1 MKPLKIILSILLMLP
16 FMASAQFD
24 DLAVKVTSGI
34 DNETTK
40 ANIEN
45 NTAALLSAFNKA
57 VVTGAKTPTIL
68 KGSCTKSAEKT
79 IKEMW
84 TTSAIS
90 CPMSKLTRAC
100 LTMPGGGYQLR
111 DIAVTMMDA
120 PIDQQEQELV
130 ITYTTEGLIDNITV
144 AIESQRYADII
155 DEHRTVDDLIRR
167 EMVIDFVENFR
178 TAYNRKD
185 LPFLQT
191 VFSDNAVII
200 TGKLVKVKPQKGKT
214 DLNKQ
219 FNNEKISYTVQDKQT
234 YMTNLAKVFKNNK
247 YIDVQFD
254 EIEVINH
261 PVYEDIYGV
270 TLRQV
275 WGSSSYND
283 TGWVFLLIDF
293 TDQYQPCINV
303 RTWQPEKYSD
313 GRLIDRSEIFSLN
326 DINL

>member
-1 MKPLKIILSILLMLP
+1 MLNKKIILFFLLLLP
-16 FMASAQFD
+16 FFAVAQLD
-24 DLAVKVTSGI
+24 NLTIDITGGI
-34 DNETTK
+34 DNAAVK
-40 ANIEN
+40 AKIEN
-45 NTAALLSAFNKA
+45 NTASLLSSLNKA
-57 VVTGAKTPTIL
+57 VITGAKNPTIE
-68 KGSCTKSAEKT
+68 KGICTKSAEKA

-84 TTSAIS
+84 STSDIS
-90 CPMSKLTRAC
+90 CPMSKISRAC
-100 LTMPGGGYQLR
+100 LTMPNGQFQLR

-130 ITYTTEGLIDNITV
+130 ITYTADGTIDNVTV
-144 AIESQRYADII
+144 AMDSQRYADII
-155 DEHRTVDDLIRR
+155 DEHRTVDDLVRR

-185 LPFLQT
+185 LAFLQT

-200 TGKLVKVKPQKGKT
+200 TGKLVKVKPQKGKA

-219 FNNEKISYTVQDKQT
+219 FNNEKLTYTVQNKQT
-234 YMTNLAKVFKNNK
+234 YLNNLSKVFKNNK

-254 EIEVINH
+254 EIEVMNH
-261 PVYEDIYGV
+261 PVHQDIYGV

-293 TDQYQPCINV
+293 TDEYEPCINV

-313 GRLIDRSEIFSLN
+313 GRIIDRSEIFSLN

>member
-1 MKPLKIILSILLMLP
+1 MLNKKIILFFLLLLP
-16 FMASAQFD
+16 FFAVAQLD
-24 DLAVKVTSGI
+24 NLTIDITGGI
-34 DNETTK
+34 DNAAVK
-40 ANIEN
+40 AKIEN
-45 NTAALLSAFNKA
+45 NTASLLSSLNKA
-57 VVTGAKTPTIL
+57 VITGAKAPTIE
-68 KGSCTKSAEKT
+68 KGICTKSAEKA

-84 TTSAIS
+84 ATSDIS
-90 CPMSKLTRAC
+90 CPMSKISRAC
-100 LTMPGGGYQLR
+100 LTMPNGQFQLR

-130 ITYTTEGLIDNITV
+130 ITYTADGTIDNVTV
-144 AIESQRYADII
+144 AMDSQRYADII
-155 DEHRTVDDLIRR
+155 DEHRTVDDLVRR

-185 LPFLQT
+185 LAFLQT

-200 TGKLVKVKPQKGKT
+200 TGKLVKVKPQKGKA

-219 FNNEKISYTVQDKQT
+219 FNNEKLTYTVQNKQT
-234 YMTNLAKVFKNNK
+234 YLNNLSKVFKNNK

-254 EIEVINH
+254 EIEVMNH
-261 PVYEDIYGV
+261 PVHQDIYGV

-293 TDQYQPCINV
+293 TDEYEPCINV

-313 GRLIDRSEIFSLN
+313 GRIIDRSEIFSLN